1 VKTNAPTRVA
11 VVVVNLNGA
20 AVLDR
25 CLAALRRQTVRPTR
39 VIVVDNASTDGSADG
54 LEGRHPGV
62 EVVRLAANVGFAA
75 ANNLAVSRATDC
87 DWVALLNPDAFP
99 EPAWLERLLAA
110 AEAHPE
116 YSFFGSRLLRA
127 DDPETLDG
135 TGDVLHVGGM
145 AWRRDYGSPA
155 AGART
160 APEEIFSPCAA
171 AALYRR
177 DAWEQA
183 GGLDECFFCY
193 FEDTD
198 LSFRLRL
205 AGHRCLYVPDAVVHH
220 VGSAIAGVGS
230 DFTVFHSYRNLI
242 WTYVKNMP
250 GLLFWLY
257 LPQHV
262 LVNTFLLGAFALRG
276 RAGVIVRAQAA
287 ALRELPR
294 VLAARRAIQ
303 ASRTASV
310 RSVLAVM
317 ARGYAGYSVTFF
329 RAWDRLL
336 APLFARPGT
345 K

>member
-1 VKTNAPTRVA
+1 METNARTRVA

-25 CLAALRRQTVRPTR
+25 CLAALRRQMVRPAQ

-54 LEGRHPGV
+54 LESRHPGV
-62 EVVRLAANVGFAA
+62 EVVRLAGNVGFAA
-75 ANNLAVSRATDC
+75 ANNLAVARAADC

-110 AEAHPE
+110 AETHPE
-116 YSFFGSRLLRA
+116 FSFFGSRLLRA

-145 AWRRDYGSPA
+145 AWRRDHGASA
-155 AGART
+155 AGTRVA
-160 APEEIFSPCAA
+160 AEEIFSPCAA

-177 DAWEQA
+177 DAWKEA
-183 GGLDECFFCY
+183 GGLDERYFCY

-220 VGSAIAGVGS
+220 VGSAIAGAES
-230 DFTVFHSYRNLI
+230 DFTVYHSYRNLI
-242 WTYVKNMP
+242 WTYIKNMP
-250 GLLFWLY
+250 WPLFWLY
-257 LPQHV
+257 LPQHL
-262 LVNTFLLGAFALRG
+262 LVNALLLGAFALRG
-276 RAGVIVRAQAA
+276 RAGVILRAQAA

-294 VLAARRAIQ
+294 VLAARQAIQ
-303 ASRTASV
+303 ASRTVPVHTVHA
-310 RSVLAVM
+310 AM
-317 ARGYAGYSVTFF
+317 ARGLAGYVVTFF

-336 APLFARPGT
+336 APPLARQGT

>member
-1 VKTNAPTRVA
+1 VETNARSRVA

-25 CLAALRRQTVRPTR
+25 CLAALRRQTVRPART
-39 VIVVDNASTDGSADG
+39 IVVDNASTDGSADG
-54 LEGRHPGV
+54 LESRHPGV
-62 EVVRLAANVGFAA
+62 EVVRLAGNVGFAA
-75 ANNLAVSRATDC
+75 ANNLAVSRAADC
-87 DWVALLNPDAFP
+87 DWIALLNPDAFP

-110 AEAHPE
+110 SQAHPE
-116 YSFFGSRLLRA
+116 FSFFGSRLLSA

-135 TGDVLHVGGM
+135 TGDVLHVAGM
-145 AWRRDYGSPA
+145 AWRRDHGTPT
-155 AGART
+155 AGTRT

-177 DAWEQA
+177 DAWQEA
-183 GGLDECFFCY
+183 GGLDERFFCY

-220 VGSAIAGVGS
+220 VGSAIAGAES
-230 DFTVFHSYRNLI
+230 DFTVYHSYRNLI

-250 GLLFWLY
+250 WPLFWLY
-257 LPQHV
+257 LPQHL
-262 LVNTFLLGAFALRG
+262 LVNTFLFGAFAIRG
-276 RAGVIVRAQAA
+276 RAGVIVRAQVA

-294 VLAARRAIQ
+294 ILVARRAVQ
-303 ASRTASV
+303 AGRAVPV
-310 RSVLAVM
+310 RAVHAVM
-317 ARGYAGYSVTFF
+317 ARGFAGYRVTFF
-329 RAWDRLL
+329 RAWAR
-336 APLFARPGT
+336 LFAPAFARHGA

>member
-1 VKTNAPTRVA
+1 MRVA

-25 CLAALRRQTVRPTR
+25 CLAALRRQTARPAR

-54 LEGRHPGV
+54 LESRHPGI
-62 EVVRLAANVGFAA
+62 EVVRLAGNVGFAA

-99 EPAWLERLLAA
+99 EPAWLERLVAA
-110 AEAHPE
+110 SQAHPE
-116 YSFFGSRLLRA
+116 YSFFGSRLLSA

-135 TGDVLHVGGM
+135 TGDVLHVAGM
-145 AWRRDYGSPA
+145 AWRRDHGSPA
-155 AGART
+155 AGTRVS
-160 APEEIFSPCAA
+160 PEEIFSPCAA

-177 DAWEQA
+177 DVWEQA
-183 GGLDECFFCY
+183 GGLDERYFCY

-220 VGSAIAGVGS
+220 VGSAIAGNDT
-230 DFTVFHSYRNLI
+230 DFTVYHSFRNLI

-250 GLLFWLY
+250 GPLFWLY
-257 LPQHV
+257 LPQHL

-276 RAGVIVRAQAA
+276 RAGVIVRAQTA

-294 VLAARRAIQ
+294 ILSERRATQ
-303 ASRTASV
+303 ATRIVPV
-310 RSVLAVM
+310 RAVHSVM
-317 ARGYAGYSVTFF
+317 ARGPAGYGVTFF
-329 RAWDRLL
+329 RAWDRLF
-336 APLFARPGT
+336 APLFARLGT